1 LHKGDG
7 EVPSRGV
14 KFETR
19 MKEYEK
25 EQELENEPK
34 QKSKNRRLKIKYEK
48 P

>member
-14 KFETR
+14 KLETR

-34 QKSKNRRLKIKYEK
+34 IKKQEQKVKNKI
-48 P
+48 